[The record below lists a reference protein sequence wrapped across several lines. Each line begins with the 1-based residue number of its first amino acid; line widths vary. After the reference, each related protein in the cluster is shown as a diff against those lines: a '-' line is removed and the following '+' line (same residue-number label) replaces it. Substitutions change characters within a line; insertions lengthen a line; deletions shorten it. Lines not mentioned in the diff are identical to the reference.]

1 MTPES
6 DSIYPRLQKEE
17 FKKVSSGSL
26 LDIRKQKILDILRET
41 DEAISTPELKD
52 MLTSE
57 NIVVKTTDDVLNICN
72 KLHKDGHIER
82 AKNGITYYWRK
93 ID

>member
-1 MTPES
+1 MTPET

-17 FKKVSSGSL
+17 FKKASTGSV
-26 LDIRKQKILDILRET
+26 LDIRKQKVLEVLRNT

-52 MLTSE
+52 LLTKE
-57 NIVVKTTDDVLNICN
+57 GVVVKSTDDVLNICN
-72 KLHKDGHIER
+72 KLCKDGQIEK
-82 AKNGITYYWRK
+82 AKSGIVYYWRR